1 MKYEKFIYFCMGEI
15 NRQRQRYE
23 GWARIDIT
31 EEESFD
37 LPPGNSRSLSLQ
49 QLLTDMVSRF
59 RGIHVIRVL
68 TNLLLA
74 VPFSGL

>member
-31 EEESFD
+31 EEESQAGWSFD

-49 QLLTDMVSRF
+49 QLLTDMVSRI
-59 RGIHVIRVL
+59 REIHVIRVS
-68 TNLLLA
+68 TNL
-74 VPFSGL
+74 